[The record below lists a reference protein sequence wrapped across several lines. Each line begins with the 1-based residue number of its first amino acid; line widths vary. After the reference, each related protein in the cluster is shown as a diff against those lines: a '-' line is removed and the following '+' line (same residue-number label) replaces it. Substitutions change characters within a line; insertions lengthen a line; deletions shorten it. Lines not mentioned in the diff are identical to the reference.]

1 MRSLFNA
8 EGPLMRALS
17 ELMNILIINLCTLL
31 CCIPIVTAGA
41 ALSSM
46 HYCILKVMDSEDGGL
61 VKMYFRQFKG
71 NLRSSTPV
79 WLVVLF
85 CAAFLAFDLYVFRNQ
100 GKGELHPLVI
110 IVFVAAFILLALYV
124 WLFPYMAKF
133 ENSFGA
139 TFKNAAILAVAKFP
153 RTILMMAI
161 NVVIPFILTQDMRLI
176 PLVVVFGLSL
186 PAYLSALLYR
196 SVIVGMVENA
206 QAKQEAAAIEEGEG
220 KEPEAAE
227 EGTFEE
233 PAEAS
238 AEEAE
243 EKATMQAESDQEG
256 SGED

>member
-1 MRSLFNA
+1 
-8 EGPLMRALS
+8 MRALS
-17 ELMNILIINLCTLL
+17 DLMNILIINLCTIL

-85 CAAFLAFDLYVFRNQ
+85 SAAFLAFDLYVFRNQ

-196 SVIVGMVENA
+196 SVIMGMVENA

>member
-1 MRSLFNA
+1 
-8 EGPLMRALS
+8 MRALS

>member
-1 MRSLFNA
+1 
-8 EGPLMRALS
+8 MRALS
-17 ELMNILIINLCTLL
+17 DLMNIFIINLCTLL
-31 CCIPIVTAGA
+31 CCVPIVTAGA

-46 HYCILKVMDSEDGGL
+46 HYCILKVMDSEDSGL
-61 VKMYFRQFKG
+61 VRMYFRQFKG

-85 CAAFLAFDLYVFRNQ
+85 AAAFLAFDLYVFRNQ

-110 IVFVAAFILLALYV
+110 IVFAAAFILLALYV

-133 ENSFGA
+133 ENRFGA
-139 TFKNAAILAVAKFP
+139 TFRNAAILAVAKFP

-176 PLVVVFGLSL
+176 PLVIVFGLSL

-196 SVIVGMVENA
+196 SVIMGMVEKA
-206 QAKQEAAAIEEGEG
+206 EAKNEAESEASEEET
-220 KEPEAAE
+220 EPVAAE
-227 EGTFEE
+227 
-233 PAEAS
+233 EAS
-238 AEEAE
+238 AEALK
-243 EKATMQAESDQEG
+243 EKAIMETDSDQTG

>member
-1 MRSLFNA
+1 
-8 EGPLMRALS
+8 MRALS
-17 ELMNILIINLCTLL
+17 DLMNIFIINLCTLL
-31 CCIPIVTAGA
+31 CCVPIVTAGA

-46 HYCILKVMDSEDGGL
+46 HYCILKVMDSEDSGL
-61 VKMYFRQFKG
+61 VRMYFRQFKG

-85 CAAFLAFDLYVFRNQ
+85 AAAFLAFDLYVFRNQ

-110 IVFVAAFILLALYV
+110 IVFAAAFILLALYV

-133 ENSFGA
+133 ENRFGA
-139 TFKNAAILAVAKFP
+139 TFRNAAILAVAKFP

-176 PLVVVFGLSL
+176 PLVIVFGLSL

-196 SVIVGMVENA
+196 SVIMGMVEKA
-206 QAKQEAAAIEEGEG
+206 EAKNEAESEASEEET
-220 KEPEAAE
+220 EPVAAE
-227 EGTFEE
+227 
-233 PAEAS
+233 EAS
-238 AEEAE
+238 AEALK
-243 EKATMQAESDQEG
+243 EKATMETDSDQTG

>member
-1 MRSLFNA
+1 
-8 EGPLMRALS
+8 MRALS
-17 ELMNILIINLCTLL
+17 DLMNIFIINLCTLL
-31 CCIPIVTAGA
+31 CCVPIVTAGA

-46 HYCILKVMDSEDGGL
+46 HYCILKVMDSEDSGL

-85 CAAFLAFDLYVFRNQ
+85 AAAFLAFDLYVFRNQ

-110 IVFVAAFILLALYV
+110 IVFAAAFILLALYV

-133 ENSFGA
+133 ENRFGA
-139 TFKNAAILAVAKFP
+139 TFRNAAILAVAKFP

-176 PLVVVFGLSL
+176 PLVIVFGLSL

-196 SVIVGMVENA
+196 SVIMGMVEKA
-206 QAKQEAAAIEEGEG
+206 EAKNEAESETSEEET
-220 KEPEAAE
+220 EPVAAE
-227 EGTFEE
+227 EASG
-233 PAEAS
+233 EAIK
-238 AEEAE
+238 
-243 EKATMQAESDQEG
+243 EKATMETDSDQTG

>member
-1 MRSLFNA
+1 
-8 EGPLMRALS
+8 MRALS
-17 ELMNILIINLCTLL
+17 DLMNIFIINLCTLL
-31 CCIPIVTAGA
+31 CCVPIVTAGA

-46 HYCILKVMDSEDGGL
+46 HYCILKVMDSEDSGL
-61 VKMYFRQFKG
+61 VRMYFRQFKG

-85 CAAFLAFDLYVFRNQ
+85 AAAFLAFDLYVFRNQ

-110 IVFVAAFILLALYV
+110 IVFAAAFILLALYV

-133 ENSFGA
+133 ENRFGA
-139 TFKNAAILAVAKFP
+139 TFRNAAILAVAKFP

-176 PLVVVFGLSL
+176 PLVIVFGLSL

-196 SVIVGMVENA
+196 SVIMGMVEKA
-206 QAKQEAAAIEEGEG
+206 EAKNEAESETSEEET
-220 KEPEAAE
+220 EPVAAE
-227 EGTFEE
+227 
-233 PAEAS
+233 EAS
-238 AEEAE
+238 AEALK
-243 EKATMQAESDQEG
+243 EKATMETDSDQTG